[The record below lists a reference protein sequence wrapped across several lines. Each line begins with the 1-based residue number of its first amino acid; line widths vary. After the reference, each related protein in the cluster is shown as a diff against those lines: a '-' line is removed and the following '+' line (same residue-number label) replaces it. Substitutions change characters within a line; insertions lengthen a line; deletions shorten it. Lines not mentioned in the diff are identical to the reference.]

1 MNRLKVLLLSVVFP
15 LIGGSAVALNWEMYT
30 NTYGARYVNAGVATY
45 GGNWNLK
52 TGITY
57 DAKDNK
63 AGGNAEVGLSQGFE
77 LAGMDARFNLGA
89 GVMAVGDTKWT
100 ASAGISLSRYGVM
113 SFNIGLTTVDGKN
126 LYPYI
131 GLTVGK

>member
-1 MNRLKVLLLSVVFP
+1 MVAAALLG
-15 LIGGSAVALNWEMYT
+15 IGAVQALDWQAYT
-30 NTYGARYVNAGVATY
+30 NTYGARYINAGVATF
-45 GGNWNLK
+45 GNNWQLK
-52 TGITY
+52 TGVTY

-63 AGGNAEVGLSQGFE
+63 AGGNAEMGISQGFE
-77 LAGMDARFNLGA
+77 FAGMDARFNVGA

-100 ASAGISLSRYGVM
+100 ASAGVSLSRYGVM
-113 SFNIGLTTVDGKN
+113 SFNIGLTAVDGKN